1 MENCAC
7 SRATSQYGV
16 WVVWGG
22 AISFKLLVDSSDA
35 TLHHGLGFCVGW
47 RGAITF
53 KFCAHLTDA
62 KLRHGLGFCLG
73 WGGAIK
79 FNLLAHSTD
88 TMLQLRKKESKGLV
102 SSVWTTRKNRA
113 INFHLLQGN
122 RIWQWTWHLGNS
134 KGYIHESYR
143 SRPKKALGRLK
154 RLWQK

>member
-7 SRATSQYGV
+7 SRATFQYGV

-53 KFCAHLTDA
+53 KFCAHLSDA
-62 KLRHGLGFCLG
+62 KLRHGLGFWVG
-73 WGGAIK
+73 WGGAIT

-88 TMLQLRKKESKGLV
+88 TTLRLRKKNPRVSCQVFGPPGNIGLLIF
-102 SSVWTTRKNRA
+102 TCFNEIEFGNGHGTLEIPRA
-113 INFHLLQGN
+113 
-122 RIWQWTWHLGNS
+122 T
-134 KGYIHESYR
+134 
-143 SRPKKALGRLK
+143 
-154 RLWQK
+154 